1 MMKTLN
7 IVVTGK
13 VQGVWFRKY
22 TQEKAL
28 ELGLTGWVKNL
39 PTGNQVEIMVSG
51 TKEQL
56 ELFKEWC
63 HQGSPLSKV
72 ESVSHKEI
80 PSQNF
85 DGFVINK

>member
-1 MMKTLN
+1 MKTLN
-7 IVVTGK
+7 IIVTGK

-39 PTGNQVEIMVSG
+39 PSGNQVEIMVSG
-51 TKEQL
+51 PLDQL

-72 ESVSHKEI
+72 KSVSQKEI

-85 DGFVINK
+85 NGFVINR